1 MGWLGS
7 LFGGLFDTANSAANR
22 KAQREENEKQRE
34 HARQQQEDAQSFNA
48 EQAQLDRDFQS
59 SEAQINRDFQSKMAE
74 DAYDREVEFYEQY
87 QSIGAQ
93 IRQYKDAGLNPAL
106 LAGGV
111 SPASSA
117 PVSASPSGSLPSGA
131 SASSGASV
139 AGVSSL
145 PEVIGFAE
153 KALDLESLKTQI
165 EDYKAS
171 IREKNSRS
179 LLNEIDALTRGNM
192 NEATLS
198 QIVASVDASRADTSV
213 KIDSLKTALLNRQLL
228 EATIN
233 TEGERA
239 SNLYALTQKYINE
252 AEKVAQ
258 EVSEKRESWN
268 YRLMETKANAIIA
281 DFESSFADI
290 DDNLEL
296 GEWGDT
302 FIKFVRM
309 LILSKD

>member
-1 MGWLGS
+1 MSWLGS
-7 LFGGLFDTANSAANR
+7 LIGGIFDTGNSIANR
-22 KAQREENEKQRE
+22 KAQEKENERQRE
-34 HARQQQEDAQSFNA
+34 HARQQQEDAQAFNA

-59 SEAQINRDFQSKMAE
+59 SEAQVNRDFQSKMAE
-74 DAYDREVEFYEQY
+74 DAYDRQVEFYEQY

-93 IRQYKDAGLNPAL
+93 MRQYKDAGLNPAL

-117 PVSASPSGSLPSGA
+117 PSSASPSGSAPSGS

-139 AGVSSL
+139 AGMSSL
-145 PEVIGFAE
+145 PGVIGFAE
-153 KALDLESLKTQI
+153 KALDLQAMKAQI
-165 EDYKAS
+165 DNYNAEV
-171 IREKNSRS
+171 REKNSRA
-179 LLNEIDALTRGNM
+179 LLNEIDSLTRGKM

-233 TEGERA
+233 TEGEKA

-252 AEKVAQ
+252 AERVAQ
-258 EVSEKRESWN
+258 EVSENRESWDD
-268 YRLMETKANAIIA
+268 RRMEIKANALIA
-281 DFESSFADI
+281 DFESAFSDI

-302 FIKFVRM
+302 FIKFVRLL
-309 LILSKD
+309 LIKR